1 MKVFKFGGASLK
13 TAAGIRNV
21 ASIIQS
27 QQTNNLLVI
36 VSAMGKTTDMLE
48 LVLNVSTSPKEF
60 EQAFSSL
67 KNYHYEVI
75 DQLFKDRN
83 VVTKEVNTIF
93 SDLEDQLTKELD
105 FDQVYDQVVSLGE
118 LLSSIIVHHFLLS
131 QNVASYW
138 IDARTFIRT
147 DNSFRE
153 GKVDWS
159 TTAKNIEPLKS
170 ILSKNIIIAQGFIGG
185 TPDGYATTLGREGSD
200 FSAAIFAS
208 SLQAESVTIWKD
220 VPGVMN
226 ADPKRFPDALVFS
239 ELPFKEAAEMTYYGA
254 SVIHPKTIKP
264 LANKG
269 IPLFVKNFDDPG
281 LSGTII
287 HECTIENLPPLIV
300 LKENQCL
307 ISCKV
312 TDYTFISEEQLS
324 IIFNTLLELN
334 IRINVM
340 QNSAISFSFC
350 IDFRESKVTKLIEK
364 LHRNFEVYY
373 NTGLTLIT
381 IKNYDEESSERY
393 RKMPGVL
400 LEQSSRSTLQVLV
413 RKF

>member
-27 QQTNNLLVI
+27 SATNNLLVI

-48 LVLNVSTSPKEF
+48 RVMNLSTSHHEF
-60 EQAFSSL
+60 EQTFSSL
-67 KNYHYEVI
+67 KNYHYDVI
-75 DQLFKDRN
+75 DQLFADGTTVK
-83 VVTKEVNTIF
+83 KEVNVIF
-93 SDLEDQLTKELD
+93 SDLERHLGNKDD

-118 LLSSIIVHHFLLS
+118 VLSSIIVHHFLLS
-131 QNVASYW
+131 QKVPSYW
-138 IDARTFIRT
+138 IDARTFIQT
-147 DNSFRE
+147 DSTFRE

-159 TTAKNIEPLKS
+159 TTAGKIQPLKS
-170 ILSKNIIIAQGFIGG
+170 VLSKNIVIAQGFIGR
-185 TPDGYATTLGREGSD
+185 TPDGFTTTLGREGSD

-226 ADPKRFPDALVFS
+226 ADPRRFPDAVVFT
-239 ELPFKEAAEMTYYGA
+239 ELPFREAAEMTYYGA

-269 IPLFVKNFDDPG
+269 IPLLVKNFDDPK
-281 LSGTII
+281 LPGTII
-287 HECTIENLPPLIV
+287 HECTIDNLPPLIV
-300 LKENQCL
+300 IKENQCL

-324 IIFNTLLELN
+324 IIFNVLLELN

-350 IDFRESKVTKLIEK
+350 IDFRESKVIKLIEK
-364 LHRNFEVYY
+364 LQRNFEVYY

-381 IKNYDEESSERY
+381 VKNYDEESSERY